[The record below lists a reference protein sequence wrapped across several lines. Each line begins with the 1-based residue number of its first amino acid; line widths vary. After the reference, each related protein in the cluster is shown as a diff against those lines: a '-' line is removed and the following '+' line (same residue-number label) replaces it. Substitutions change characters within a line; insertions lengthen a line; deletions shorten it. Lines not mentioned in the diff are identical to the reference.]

1 MTHPASE
8 LHEWFATTEG
18 RFELSLSHSAC
29 QPLHVAELLD
39 EAELKAFAEVGLA
52 YGAFEGL
59 AELRQ
64 LIAGDYETI
73 DPSQVLTFNGPSE
86 AIYTFMQAILEPG
99 DQIVVPSPVFH
110 PLQAIARQIGCNI
123 KEWRAAD
130 ELSCTFDVDGLAAIC
145 DQSTKLIVINFPHNP
160 SGQTV
165 SESEFHRILEI
176 AQSVDAVV
184 FSDEAF
190 RLLELPPHSTLP
202 AACDLYNKAVS
213 MTGMS
218 KPFGLGGLRIGW
230 LATKSDSIRKAVRQ
244 YRYNTAEMTNTPC
257 QWLACRALQKSD
269 EILTRNRK
277 TITANLDRLAAF
289 VETHND
295 TLSLFRPKAGTMAL
309 VEQQTKLT
317 STEFCE
323 RVLDE
328 QRLFLIP
335 GRPLGISD
343 SLLRFG
349 LGMSDF
355 SQGLERLGQFLTK
368 LEEADEDS

>member
-1 MTHPASE
+1 
-8 LHEWFATTEG
+8 
-18 RFELSLSHSAC
+18 
-29 QPLHVAELLD
+29 
-39 EAELKAFAEVGLA
+39 
-52 YGAFEGL
+52 
-59 AELRQ
+59 
-64 LIAGDYETI
+64 
-73 DPSQVLTFNGPSE
+73 
-86 AIYTFMQAILEPG
+86 
-99 DQIVVPSPVFH
+99 
-110 PLQAIARQIGCNI
+110 
-123 KEWRAAD
+123 
-130 ELSCTFDVDGLAAIC
+130 
-145 DQSTKLIVINFPHNP
+145 
-160 SGQTV
+160 
-165 SESEFHRILEI
+165 
-176 AQSVDAVV
+176 
-184 FSDEAF
+184 
-190 RLLELPPHSTLP
+190 
-202 AACDLYNKAVS
+202 

-230 LATKSDSIRKAVRQ
+230 LATKSDDMRTAVRQ

-309 VEQQTKLT
+309 VKQDTKLT

-343 SLLRFG
+343 RLLRFG

-368 LEEADEDS
+368 LEESDEAS